1 MITIDLHC
9 LFKILLNFQFQFCF
23 CFICLLGLGFLFF
36 MFLTCCWYT
45 IVRSY
50 NWYNIRFRS
59 SLDSIPVETAIASNE
74 MFSVLWRDMVNVNDW
89 VLISRRFFQSSK
101 YPFFENIFDH
111 AMLYSVKQWPSM
123 VLLWWSFSRPNW
135 RTQYNHFA
143 LNRCGLATHFVGF
156 ANPVCR
162 CVFNFSNV
170 ECPYLSWQFL
180 GTSLFYSASHQSL
193 MLRGI
198 EIALCRH
205 CLLVS
210 RCLN

>member
-1 MITIDLHC
+1 
-9 LFKILLNFQFQFCF
+9 
-23 CFICLLGLGFLFF
+23 
-36 MFLTCCWYT
+36 
-45 IVRSY
+45 
-50 NWYNIRFRS
+50 
-59 SLDSIPVETAIASNE
+59 
-74 MFSVLWRDMVNVNDW
+74 MVNVNDW

-198 EIALCRH
+198 EIVLCRH

-210 RCLN
+210 RCLD